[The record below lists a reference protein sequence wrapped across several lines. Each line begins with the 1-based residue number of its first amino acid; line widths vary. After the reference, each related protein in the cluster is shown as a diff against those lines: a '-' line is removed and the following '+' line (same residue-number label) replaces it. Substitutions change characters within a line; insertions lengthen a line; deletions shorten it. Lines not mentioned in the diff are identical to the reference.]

1 MQVAD
6 IFPAFRIATD
16 KALDRLDGL
25 IYKGK
30 TMCDGNC
37 STFYT
42 FKPYPKSL
50 KASQIDEWARLQ
62 CRVLSPFVDGDQY
75 HYLHPKGLCFWSSM
89 AALEGVPETAM
100 QQLLSDGEHIAKGLS
115 SFYRQRWQNGV
126 LISCELVD
134 NLSSSEQQTATQLS
148 LLSTG
153 WARTRNIDPWLSAP
167 VTWAVLAIAIASIIG
182 LGLFAGYLTMQVQ
195 LSSLSEQQASIE
207 QKLGDKLTQQNELQQ
222 LNAVETNLVQ
232 WQYANG
238 LLPQALAALVDVATS
253 QVEWETT
260 LILWQDRT
268 LTVELMTEQL
278 DIAKLVTE
286 LEASKSFSNVSV
298 RPSSRA
304 NTWQIEVT
312 VNDNR

>member
-16 KALDRLDGL
+16 KALDRLDSV

-30 TMCDGNC
+30 TVCDGNRNM
-37 STFYT
+37 FYT

-89 AALEGVPETAM
+89 TALEGVPETAM
-100 QQLLSDGEHIAKGLS
+100 QESFSDGEHIVKGMN

-126 LISCELVD
+126 MASCELID
-134 NLSSSEQQTATQLS
+134 NLSSPEQSNATQLS
-148 LLSTG
+148 TLSVG

-167 VTWAVLAIAIASIIG
+167 ITWATLSLATALIIG
-182 LGLFAGYLTMQVQ
+182 FGLFAGYVTMQVQ
-195 LSSLSEQQASIE
+195 LSSLNEEQASIE
-207 QKLGDKLTQQNELQQ
+207 QKLGDKLDQQNKLQQ
-222 LNAVETNLVQ
+222 LNALETNLVN
-232 WQYANG
+232 WQYENG
-238 LLPQALAALVDVATS
+238 LLPQALAALVDIAAS
-253 QVEWETT
+253 QVEWDTT

-286 LEASKSFSNVSV
+286 LESAKSFRNVSV
-298 RPSSRA
+298 RPGTRP

-312 VNDNR
+312 VNDD